1 MESGAG
7 KADTMARNKKIL
19 TDGLTN
25 KQRILRM
32 VERWDD
38 NIPFEQALY
47 HMHVM
52 KEVMASINDLENGAP
67 GIDHDE
73 LFDEL
78 ERLCD
83 EEENQRQLDAEGG
96 KKPKGAPRT
105 NRGSQLPKNGK
116 VLRGAAPKIRR
127 SAP

>member
-1 MESGAG
+1 
-7 KADTMARNKKIL
+7 MATKKIL

-38 NIPFEQALY
+38 DIPIEQALY
-47 HMHVM
+47 HMYALKKVM
-52 KEVMASINDLENGAP
+52 DGIKSAEEEEL
-67 GIDHDE
+67 IDHDE

-83 EEENQRQLDAEGG
+83 EEEAQAEMVPTGEG
-96 KKPKGAPRT
+96 RLETSSKVDRRERRT
-105 NRGSQLPKNGK
+105 KNGK
-116 VLRGAAPKIRR
+116 IVRKPAKNVRK
-127 SAP
+127 

>member
-1 MESGAG
+1 MGFGDDEGT
-7 KADTMARNKKIL
+7 DMATKKIL

-38 NIPFEQALY
+38 DIPFEQALY
-47 HMHVM
+47 QMFAM
-52 KEVMASINDLENGAP
+52 KKIIDGIKSAEEEDL
-67 GIDHDE
+67 IDHDE

-83 EEENQRQLDAEGG
+83 EEEAQAGMV
-96 KKPKGAPRT
+96 P
-105 NRGSQLPKNGK
+105 GSQGRSNASARVDHHGRRANNGQVVRK
-116 VLRGAAPKIRR
+116 
-127 SAP
+127 SAKKAHAKAT